1 MKIRPLLS
9 RIWNG
14 KPAAEPENRYDGASR
29 GRRGQRWNPDARTPH
44 QETRLSLELLVKR
57 SRDQFKNNAWARR
70 GMSLIGIEGIGT
82 GITVKLTET
91 AGTKRSAARIR
102 KWMNSPD
109 ATIGGRANFFKS
121 QKLVIDEMVSG
132 GNCFVRKIRRREP
145 RSGIP
150 LRLQL
155 LGIEHLDRQIDGPLM
170 SKDAKVVGRIINGIE
185 YDSDNNRIAYYFKQ
199 ALTSDVYETMSID
212 PIRVPARDVIHVY
225 REDEVGMQVGMPW
238 LAPALWT
245 ARDLVEYQDAQL
257 IRQKMAAALMMKR
270 TRPNAGQPGE
280 LAGGEERPMTDVIEP
295 GTTLWLDQ
303 DEDADYLNPPT
314 VDGFDTATKLSLRQI
329 AVSLPVSYEA
339 LSGDLSDTNYSSGR
353 LGWHLF
359 SRSLE
364 QLLWLELVPHFCEG
378 VMEWLREAE
387 MLDSDALPATHT
399 PPRREMLD
407 PSKEIPPTIE
417 KIRAGLSSRQEEIRR
432 MGEDPEEVDRQQQED
447 NARSDGLGLLYD
459 SDGRRPKTG
468 GPAPAADQGPEPTPK
483 KR

>member
-1 MKIRPLLS
+1 
-9 RIWNG
+9 
-14 KPAAEPENRYDGASR
+14 
-29 GRRGQRWNPDARTPH
+29 
-44 QETRLSLELLVKR
+44 LVKR

-70 GMSLIGIEGIGT
+70 GCTLIGIEGIGT

-91 AGTKRSAARIR
+91 PGTKRSAARIR
-102 KWMNSPD
+102 KWLNSPD
-109 ATIGGRANFFKS
+109 ATIGGRANYFKA
-121 QKLVIDEMVSG
+121 QKLVTDEMVMG
-132 GNCFVRKIRRREP
+132 GNVFVRKIRRREP

-155 LGIEHLDRQIDGPLM
+155 LGIEHLDRQVDGPLM
-170 SKDAKVVGRIINGIE
+170 SKDVKDKVVGSIINGIE
-185 YDSDNNRIAYYFKQ
+185 YDTDLNRVAYWFKK
-199 ALTSDVYETMSID
+199 AVSNDVFEVTSID

-225 REDEVGMQVGMPW
+225 REDEVGMQIGMPW

-270 TRPNAGQPGE
+270 TRPNAGQPSE
-280 LAGGEERPMTDVIEP
+280 LAGTEERPMTDVIEP
-295 GTTLWLDQ
+295 GTTLWLDT
-303 DEDADYLNPPT
+303 DENADYLNPPT

-329 AVSLPVSYEA
+329 AVALPVSYEA

-364 QLLWLELVPHFCEG
+364 QLIWLEIVPHFCEG

-387 MLDSDALPATHT
+387 MLDPDALPETHT

-417 KIRAGLSSRQEEIRR
+417 AIRAGLSSRQAEVRRRGEDIEEIDK
-432 MGEDPEEVDRQQQED
+432 EQAED

-468 GPAPAADQGPEPTPK
+468 GQAPAADPAPELTPK